1 VKDMKVLLTGY
12 SGLLGRHL
20 ARALKKKGFS
30 IRVLLHQSTVTR
42 KDFAEEVDE
51 VIWGSIDDPE
61 VVRNALKDVQL
72 VVHSSWAFSSPGEK
86 RPTINETG
94 TDLLIK
100 ESVQAS
106 VKAFSFISSIA
117 VYGMK
122 SIEKKLIIEASP
134 LATGKEKAFIY
145 PSEKINTENYLR
157 SYDKKNT
164 MLAIFRPGPIFDDK
178 SRPVKKIISVFGRSF
193 GIGLGNGKNHMACI
207 HAKDVADAVVRWMEN
222 GKDNTILN
230 IVPTKQLLSKDW
242 ILAWGQNKGFSIQPV
257 FIPVS
262 FIRLAG
268 YGLKTL
274 KKILGKQHKGDT
286 AYAIACATRD
296 LRYNNEALKASL
308 GWTDKVTSA
317 YTEDNSC
324 AE

>member
-1 VKDMKVLLTGY
+1 MKVLLTGY
-12 SGLLGRHL
+12 AGLLGRHL
-20 ARALKKKGFS
+20 ARALKQKGFC

-42 KDFAEEVDE
+42 KEFAEEVDD
-51 VIWGSIDDPE
+51 VIWGSIDDSE
-61 VVRNALKDVQL
+61 VVRNALKEIQL
-72 VVHSSWAFSSPGEK
+72 VVHSSWARSSPGGK

-94 TDLLIK
+94 TELLFK
-100 ESVQAS
+100 ESVQAG

-122 SIEKKLIIEASP
+122 SNGKALITESYPFAS
-134 LATGKEKAFIY
+134 GKEKAFIY
-145 PSEKINTENYLR
+145 PSEKINTENYLL

-164 MLAIFRPGPIFDDK
+164 KLAIFRPGPIFDDK
-178 SRPVKKIISVFGRSF
+178 SCPVKKNIRVFGHSF
-193 GIGLGNGKNHMACI
+193 GIGLGNGQNHMASI
-207 HAKDVADAVVRWMEN
+207 HAKDVADAVVRWLEN
-222 GKDNTILN
+222 GKDNAILN

-242 ILAWGQNKGFSIQPV
+242 VLAWAQNKGFSIQPV

-274 KKILGKQHKGDT
+274 KKILGKQHRGDT

-296 LRYNNEALKASL
+296 LFYSNESLKGAL

-317 YTEDNSC
+317 YTEDNNSC